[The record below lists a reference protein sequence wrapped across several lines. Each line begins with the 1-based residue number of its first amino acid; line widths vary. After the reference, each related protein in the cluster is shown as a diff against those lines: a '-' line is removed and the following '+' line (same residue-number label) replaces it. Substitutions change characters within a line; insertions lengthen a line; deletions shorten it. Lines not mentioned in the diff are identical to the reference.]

1 MINIYKKE
9 KEKFNYN
16 IKLIN
21 IKKNNIGYLSHI
33 VSNGKRPEFK
43 IKVNELVK
51 EIFSS

>member
-9 KEKFNYN
+9 KKKFNYN
-16 IKLIN
+16 IKLID

-33 VSNGKRPEFK
+33 VSNGKNSEFK
-43 IKVNELVK
+43 IKVNELVR